1 MKKVLLTLQ
10 MEIEDNIFGNLNDV
24 VNNNIEQ
31 LIDIKSWP
39 NIKKIYG
46 CKLDD
51 LTNRTHLSEEK

>member
-10 MEIEDNIFGNLNDV
+10 MEIEDNIFSNLNDV

-51 LTNRTHLSEEK
+51 LTNRTHLLEGK